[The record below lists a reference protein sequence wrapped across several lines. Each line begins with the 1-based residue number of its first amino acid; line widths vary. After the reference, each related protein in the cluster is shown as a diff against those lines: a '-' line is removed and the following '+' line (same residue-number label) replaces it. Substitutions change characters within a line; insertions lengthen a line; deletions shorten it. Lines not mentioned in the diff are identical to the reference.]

1 MKKTI
6 LMDLEEPT
14 DEELSQLMSEVAHEA
29 KIKATL
35 VKKQFSEAIAIEINK
50 ARVRLHALKV

>member
-14 DEELSQLMSEVAHEA
+14 DKELSRLMSEVAHEA
-29 KIKATL
+29 KTKAAL
-35 VKKQFSEAIAIEINK
+35 VKKQFSEAMAIEINK

>member
-6 LMDLEEPT
+6 LIDLEEPT
-14 DEELSQLMSEVAHEA
+14 DKELSRLMSEVAHEA
-29 KIKATL
+29 KTKAAL
-35 VKKQFSEAIAIEINK
+35 VKKQFSEAMAIEINK

>member
-6 LMDLEEPT
+6 LMDLKEPT
-14 DEELSQLMSEVAHEA
+14 DKELSQLMSEVAHDA

-35 VKKQFSEAIAIEINK
+35 VKKQFIENIAIEINK
-50 ARVRLHALKV
+50 ARARLDAMKV